1 MSSELRDLYQEVILD
16 HNRKPRNFRRL
27 ASPTRGAEGYN
38 PLCGDRVTV
47 EIELEGD
54 VIRDIGFQGSGCAIS
69 RASASLMTADI
80 KGKPV
85 AEAEAAFARFRAML
99 TGGSAVPADDPVA
112 TAQLGKLSVF
122 AGVREFPS
130 RIKCATLPWHT
141 LHAALAGQAEPVSTE
156 SSGD

>member
-16 HNRKPRNFRRL
+16 HNRKPRNFRKL

-47 EIELEGD
+47 EIALEGD
-54 VIRDIGFQGSGCAIS
+54 MIRDVGFQGSGCAIS

-99 TGGSAVPADDPVA
+99 TENPAGGDAAA
-112 TAQLGKLSVF
+112 AQLGKLAVF
-122 AGVREFPS
+122 EGVREFPS

-141 LHAALAGQAEPVSTE
+141 LHAALAGQTEPVSTE
-156 SSGD
+156 SSDD